1 MLTNILKRIKNIIY
15 RLFNYIMLYTAMK
28 IIKLT
33 LDELKYDYTDLYK
46 YNEFCIIFMIN
57 VYITAISIIVLF
69 GDDKIINE
77 YVKYTIDS
85 TIIFYSFVYLITYYE
100 I

>member
-1 MLTNILKRIKNIIY
+1 
-15 RLFNYIMLYTAMK
+15 MK

-57 VYITAISIIVLF
+57 VYITAITIIVLF

-85 TIIFYSFVYLITYYE
+85 TIIFYSFVYLITNYE

>member
-1 MLTNILKRIKNIIY
+1 
-15 RLFNYIMLYTAMK
+15 MK

>member
-1 MLTNILKRIKNIIY
+1 
-15 RLFNYIMLYTAMK
+15 MK
-28 IIKLT
+28 VIKLT

-57 VYITAISIIVLF
+57 IYITAITIIVLF
-69 GDDKIINE
+69 GDDEIIDE

-85 TIIFYSFVYLITYYE
+85 TIIFYCFVYLISYYE